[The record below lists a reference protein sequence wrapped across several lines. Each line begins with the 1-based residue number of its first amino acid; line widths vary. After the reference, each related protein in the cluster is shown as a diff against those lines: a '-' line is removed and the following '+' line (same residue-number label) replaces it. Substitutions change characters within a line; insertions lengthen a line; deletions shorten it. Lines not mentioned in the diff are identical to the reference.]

1 MAITKE
7 RHMYYYKDF
16 RYEYVSRSDMKEIL
30 HELNNRFDI
39 DYDFYAN
46 GFVFVKS
53 KDKIWLCREELLRN
67 DFSGVSLE
75 GIGIV
80 FARITKKG
88 VKLTTNVVQL
98 FGKYFKKNVFDID
111 EGMKEQYIRGM
122 DLKKSLPTA
131 SGYVVLRW
139 KEHYLG
145 VGLYNEHTQ
154 TIKNMIPKA
163 RRIKKL

>member
-1 MAITKE
+1 MAETKE
-7 RHMYYYKDF
+7 KRLFYYKDF
-16 RYEYVSRSDMKEIL
+16 RYEYISKSEMINILREIN
-30 HELNNRFDI
+30 ERFCI

-46 GFVFVKS
+46 GFVFVRS

-88 VKLTTNVVQL
+88 VKLTTNIVQL

-111 EGMKEQYIRGM
+111 DMMKEQYVRGI
-122 DLKKSLPTA
+122 DLKKSLPTT
-131 SGYVVLRW
+131 SGYVVLKW

-145 VGLYNEHTQ
+145 IGLYNEYTQ